1 MNYVRTAQKKRVSH
15 VDACP
20 IAFILFYERSWQEEV
35 LRFMKNDQFLVF
47 LAVWVLFPM
56 FMGRLMYGWSI
67 IKLHEMIKVL
77 HVVACPIIFT
87 LFDDIHW
94 QGRVL
99 KLFKRWSF
107 FSVFSCLSFLFCF
120 IKKIG
125 REEYSKLWKMIIF

>member
-1 MNYVRTAQKKRVSH
+1 MLK
-15 VDACP
+15 
-20 IAFILFYERSWQEEV
+20 
-35 LRFMKNDQFLVF
+35 FMKNDQFLVF

-99 KLFKRWSF
+99 KLFKNDHF
-107 FSVFSCLSFLFCF
+107 LVFLVV
-120 IKKIG
+120 
-125 REEYSKLWKMIIF
+125 

>member
-1 MNYVRTAQKKRVSH
+1 MLK
-15 VDACP
+15 
-20 IAFILFYERSWQEEV
+20 
-35 LRFMKNDQFLVF
+35 FMKNDQFLVF

-87 LFDDIHW
+87 LFDDIYW

-99 KLFKRWSF
+99 KLFK
-107 FSVFSCLSFLFCF
+107 
-120 IKKIG
+120 K
-125 REEYSKLWKMIIF
+125 